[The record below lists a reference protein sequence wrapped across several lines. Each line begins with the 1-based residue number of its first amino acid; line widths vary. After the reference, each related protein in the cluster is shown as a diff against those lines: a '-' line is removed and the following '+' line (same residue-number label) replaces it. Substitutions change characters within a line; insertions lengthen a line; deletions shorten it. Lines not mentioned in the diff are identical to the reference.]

1 MPTSHRPKSSRKS
14 ASPALSKAK
23 GPASRG
29 SRAEPKGARN
39 NPPGVALGLA
49 LTRTGATAATVEC
62 LLLPGRGKLI
72 LTGNLVGSARD
83 AAQIAVSLAR
93 ARAKALKL
101 DPALFLHTDIHF
113 HVMDPLPA
121 KGGPS
126 IGLPMFVALVSA
138 LTKKP
143 VDPQLAFTGELSL
156 TGAVLPVE
164 GILEKAK
171 AAARA
176 GVKRL
181 LAPKENVLEVS
192 RALVRAKSRRTG
204 LPELVG
210 VENVGEVP
218 NFF

>member
-1 MPTSHRPKSSRKS
+1 M
-14 ASPALSKAK
+14 
-23 GPASRG
+23 
-29 SRAEPKGARN
+29 
-39 NPPGVALGLA
+39 GLA

-83 AAQIAVSLAR
+83 AAQVAVSLVR
-93 ARAKALKL
+93 ARAKSLKL

-138 LTKKP
+138 LTRKP
-143 VDPQLAFTGELSL
+143 VDPTFAFTGELSL

-164 GILEKAK
+164 GVAAKAK
-171 AAARA
+171 AAAKA
-176 GVKRL
+176 GARRL
-181 LAPKENVLEVS
+181 YMPKGNEGEVGRIWSSMRIIGAENVRFYE
-192 RALVRAKSRRTG
+192 
-204 LPELVG
+204 
-210 VENVGEVP
+210 
-218 NFF
+218 

>member
-1 MPTSHRPKSSRKS
+1 
-14 ASPALSKAK
+14 
-23 GPASRG
+23 
-29 SRAEPKGARN
+29 
-39 NPPGVALGLA
+39 
-49 LTRTGATAATVEC
+49 
-62 LLLPGRGKLI
+62 
-72 LTGNLVGSARD
+72 
-83 AAQIAVSLAR
+83 SLAR

-121 KGGPS
+121 KCGPS

-171 AAARA
+171 AAVRA
-176 GVKRL
+176 GVTRL
-181 LAPKENVLEVS
+181 YVPKENALEFS
-192 RALVRAKSRRTG
+192 QDLVGTRSRRTG

-210 VENVGEVP
+210 VGNAGETTAQIA
-218 NFF
+218 

>member
-1 MPTSHRPKSSRKS
+1 M
-14 ASPALSKAK
+14 
-23 GPASRG
+23 
-29 SRAEPKGARN
+29 
-39 NPPGVALGLA
+39 GLA

-83 AAQIAVSLAR
+83 AAQVAVSLAR

-138 LTKKP
+138 LTRKP
-143 VDPQLAFTGELSL
+143 VDPTFAFTGELSL

-164 GILEKAK
+164 GIRAKLAAAKRAGAKRVYVPDGNEEEAGKAK
-171 AAARA
+171 GKPEAQP
-176 GVKRL
+176 VQH
-181 LAPKENVLEVS
+181 VDS
-192 RALVRAKSRRTG
+192 
-204 LPELVG
+204 LP
-210 VENVGEVP
+210 
-218 NFF
+218 